1 MRKFLFLFFAISSV
15 LLIGS
20 RGFSQKKTQYDLL
33 ESSGSGIY
41 TLKKENVSKKMLKG
55 EYYRIKTFSDGKLT
69 SIAHYNYK
77 GKKPKLFDSHYD
89 AAIIKFKYTKDGK
102 PQKVSFFNE
111 KKKLSEQSTFGC
123 AVLEYAYDSTGK
135 IVKEFRK
142 DSKNKPVKST
152 SDSKNGAVIEYIYM
166 GDSIQRRV
174 LDENNKVLEESF
186 TSQKPCV
193 PYIDCPR
200 RF

>member
-1 MRKFLFLFFAISSV
+1 MRRFLSLFLAALAVI
-15 LLIGS
+15 LIGG

-41 TLKKENVSKKMLKG
+41 TLKKEDVSKKMLKG
-55 EYYRIKTFSDGKLT
+55 EYYRVKNFSGGNLM
-69 SIAHYNYK
+69 SIAHYDYK

-89 AAIIKFKYTKDGK
+89 AAMIKFKYTKDGK
-102 PQKVSFFNE
+102 PQKVSFFNA
-111 KKKLSEQSTFGC
+111 KKKLSEQAAFGC
-123 AVLEYAYDSTGK
+123 AAIEYAYDSTGK

-166 GDSIQRRV
+166 GNSIRRRV
-174 LDENNKVLEESF
+174 LDENNKVLEENF
-186 TSQKPCV
+186 TSKTPCM